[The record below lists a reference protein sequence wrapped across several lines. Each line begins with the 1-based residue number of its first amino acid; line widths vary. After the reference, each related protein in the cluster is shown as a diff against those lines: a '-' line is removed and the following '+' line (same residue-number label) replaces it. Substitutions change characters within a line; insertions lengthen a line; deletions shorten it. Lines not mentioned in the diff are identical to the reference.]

1 MGDLGLLGASI
12 EGYGCAGVSTVASG
26 LITKEVER
34 VDSGYRSGM
43 SVQSS
48 LAMTGIYEFGTEEQK
63 ERFLPGSGQGPAGWV
78 LRPDG
83 AQSRLRPWIYGDRG
97 ARTSDTKGDVLAVR

>member
-1 MGDLGLLGASI
+1 MGELGLLGASI
-12 EGYGCAGVSTVASG
+12 QGYECAGVSTVASG

-48 LAMTGIYEFGTEEQK
+48 LAMTGIYEFGTGAEATVVA
-63 ERFLPGSGQGPAGWV
+63 RSGQG
-78 LRPDG
+78 
-83 AQSRLRPWIYGDRG
+83 
-97 ARTSDTKGDVLAVR
+97 KAVWLLWLD